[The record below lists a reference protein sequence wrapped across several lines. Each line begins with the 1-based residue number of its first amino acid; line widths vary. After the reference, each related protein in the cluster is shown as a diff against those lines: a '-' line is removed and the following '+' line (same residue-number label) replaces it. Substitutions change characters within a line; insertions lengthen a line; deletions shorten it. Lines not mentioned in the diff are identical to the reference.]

1 MISLKRRLSTFVAHL
16 LEKSASARWILLS
29 TVLAAVGVLGVFVA
43 IPAWINW
50 LLAAIS
56 LVLLVIDVRRYR
68 LEQRRTTFVKRPLD
82 DFADVTAK
90 LAGDERWNVIRVH
103 GQTFV
108 HDTGMSLRIAEGR
121 LNAEVQPEPYQ
132 LPRDLKSLGGRYRR
146 ERIAK
151 DSSIFNGPGLGW
163 ASAVTELPSEAST
176 VTLVRGT
183 FFDRLAS
190 DYFAAVDTR
199 RDGSDT
205 VLAGRRLFVDRLT
218 RLRDFDVSWLFN
230 GVGVSTIAVT
240 SDGMFVI
247 TEQSVRNVG
256 EQGLLAPSG
265 SGSLEPKDL
274 GGAASMDVAE
284 LSIAGA
290 NRELQEEAS
299 IEPGDIA
306 SSYFLGF
313 GRWLNKAASPEVFA
327 VTFLNVDSHELRR
340 RKRRNEE
347 RVYVDGVSFVRPALP
362 PDRWDPSRADLI
374 LPPEERGRV
383 SLPLGV
389 ALSLL
394 AREAGTGPSDLT
406 TELRRRLDESFVGY
420 EAESTSQ
427 G

>member
-1 MISLKRRLSTFVAHL
+1 MISLKRRLSTFFAEL
-16 LEKSASARWILLS
+16 LEESASARWILLS
-29 TVLAAVGVLGVFVA
+29 TVLAAIGILGIFVA

-56 LVLLVIDVRRYR
+56 LTLLVADVRRYR
-68 LEQRRTTFVKRPLD
+68 FERRRTTFVKRPLD
-82 DFADVTAK
+82 DFADVTAP
-90 LAGDERWNVIRVH
+90 LATDERWNVIRVH

-108 HDTGMSLRIAEGR
+108 HDTGISLRIAEGR
-121 LNAEVQPEPYQ
+121 LSAVVQQERYA
-132 LPRDLKSLGGRYRR
+132 LPSDLKALGDRYRR
-146 ERIAK
+146 EMVAK

-163 ASAVTELPSEAST
+163 ASAVAKLPAEAGT
-176 VTLVRGT
+176 VKLVRGT

-199 RDGSDT
+199 RDGSTT
-205 VLAGRRLFVDRLT
+205 VLAGRRLFVDRMS

-230 GVGVSTIAVT
+230 GVGVSSIAVT

-274 GGAASMDVAE
+274 GGATSMDVAE

-299 IEPGDIA
+299 IEPGDIS

-327 VTFLNVDSHELRR
+327 VTFLSVDSHELRQ
-340 RKRRNEE
+340 RKRRSEE
-347 RVYVDGVSFVRPALP
+347 RVYVDGVSFIRPALP
-362 PDRWDPSRADLI
+362 RDLWDPSHAERI
-374 LPPEERGRV
+374 LPPEERTRV

-394 AREAGTGPSDLT
+394 ARTVVLDTSKRAAEVR
-406 TELRRRLDESFVGY
+406 LRIDESFVV
-420 EAESTSQ
+420 
-427 G
+427 

>member
-1 MISLKRRLSTFVAHL
+1 MISLKRRLSTFIAHL
-16 LEKSASARWILLS
+16 FEESASARWILLS
-29 TVLAAVGVLGVFVA
+29 TVLAAVGVLGVYVA

-50 LLAAIS
+50 FLAAIS
-56 LVLLVIDVRRYR
+56 LVLLVVDVRRYR
-68 LEQRRTTFVKRPLD
+68 QERRRTTFVKRPLD
-82 DFADVTAK
+82 DFADVTAT

-108 HDTGMSLRIAEGR
+108 HDTGLSLRIAEGR
-121 LNAEVQPEPYQ
+121 LNAVVQREPYE
-132 LPRDLKSLGGRYRR
+132 LPRDLKALGGRFRR

-151 DSSIFNGPGLGW
+151 GSSIFNGPGLGW
-163 ASAVTELPSEAST
+163 ASAVAELPGETGT

-205 VLAGRRLFVDRLT
+205 ILAGRRLFVDRMN

-230 GVGVSTIAVT
+230 GIGVSTIAIS

-247 TEQSVRNVG
+247 TEQSDRNVG

-274 GGAASMDVAE
+274 GSATSMDVAE

-327 VTFLNVDSHELRR
+327 VTFLTVDSHELRQR
-340 RKRRNEE
+340 RRRSEE

-362 PDRWDPSRADLI
+362 LARWDPSRAELI

-394 AREAGTGPSDLT
+394 AREVGLNASALA
-406 TELRRRLDESFVGY
+406 TEVRRRMDESFVA
-420 EAESTSQ
+420 EA
-427 G
+427 

>member
-1 MISLKRRLSTFVAHL
+1 MISLKRRLSTFIAHL
-16 LEKSASARWILLS
+16 FEASGPVRWILLS
-29 TVLAAVGVLGVFVA
+29 TVLATVGVLGIFIAV
-43 IPAWINW
+43 PAWITW

-56 LVLLVIDVRRYR
+56 LFLLMVDVRRYR

-82 DFADVTAK
+82 DFADVTTE
-90 LAGDERWNVIRVH
+90 LSGDERWNVIRVH

-108 HDTGMSLRIAEGR
+108 HDTGMSLRITEGR
-121 LNAEVQPEPYQ
+121 LNAVVQPEPYA
-132 LPRDLKSLGGRYRR
+132 LPRDLKALGGRYRR
-146 ERIAK
+146 ESIAK
-151 DSSIFNGPGLGW
+151 NSSIFNGPALGW
-163 ASAVTELPSEAST
+163 ASAVTELPAEAGT

-183 FFDRLAS
+183 FFDRLTS

-199 RDGSDT
+199 RDGSHT
-205 VLAGRRLFVDRLT
+205 VLAGRRLFVDRMR

-230 GVGVSTIAVT
+230 GIGVSTIAIT

-265 SGSLEPKDL
+265 SGSLEPKDF
-274 GGAASMDVAE
+274 GSATSMDVLK

-299 IEPGDIA
+299 VDPKDIM

-313 GRWLNKAASPEVFA
+313 GRWLNKAANPEVFA
-327 VTFLNVDSHELRR
+327 VTFLNVDSHELRQ

-347 RVYVDGVSFVRPALP
+347 RVYVDGVSFVRPTLP
-362 PDRWDPSRADLI
+362 STRWDPSRAELI

-394 AREAGTGPSDLT
+394 AREVSVGTSDLA
-406 TELRRRLDESFVGY
+406 TEVRRRMDESV
-420 EAESTSQ
+420 ASRD
-427 G
+427 

>member
-1 MISLKRRLSTFVAHL
+1 MISLKRGLSTFIAHL
-16 LEKSASARWILLS
+16 LEASWAVRWILLS
-29 TVLAAVGVLGVFVA
+29 AILATVGVLGLFLA

-50 LLAAIS
+50 LLATIS
-56 LVLLVIDVRRYR
+56 LVLLMTDVRRYW
-68 LEQRRTTFVKRPLD
+68 LEQRRTTFVKRPPD
-82 DFADVTAK
+82 DFADVVAK
-90 LAGDERWNVIRVH
+90 LTGDERWNVIRIH

-108 HDTGMSLRIAEGR
+108 HDIDMSLRIAEGR
-121 LNAEVQPEPYQ
+121 FNAVVRPEPYE
-132 LPRDLKSLGGRYRR
+132 LPRDLKALGGRYRR

-163 ASAVTELPSEAST
+163 ASAVTELSVEVGT

-205 VLAGRRLFVDRLT
+205 VLAGRRLFVDRMN

-230 GVGVSTIAVT
+230 GIGVSTIALT

-265 SGSLEPKDL
+265 SGSLEPRDL
-274 GGAASMDVAE
+274 GAATSMDFSEV
-284 LSIAGA
+284 SIAGA

-299 IEPGDIA
+299 VEPGDIA

-313 GRWLNKAASPEVFA
+313 GRWLNKAANPEVFA
-327 VTFLNVDSHELRR
+327 VTLLNVDSHELRQ
-340 RKRRNEE
+340 RKRRSEE

-362 PDRWDPSRADLI
+362 LARWDPSRSELI

-389 ALSLL
+389 VLSLL
-394 AREAGTGPSDLT
+394 AREVGVGRSQLA
-406 TELRRRLDESFVGY
+406 TEVRRRMDESFVS
-420 EAESTSQ
+420 ED
-427 G
+427 

>member
-1 MISLKRRLSTFVAHL
+1 MISLKRRLSTFIAHL
-16 LEKSASARWILLS
+16 LEESASARWILLS
-29 TVLAAVGVLGVFVA
+29 TVLAAVGVLGIYVVV
-43 IPAWINW
+43 PAWISW
-50 LLAAIS
+50 ILAAIS
-56 LVLLVIDVRRYR
+56 LVLLVIDVRHYR
-68 LEQRRTTFVKRPLD
+68 LERRRTTFPKRPLD

-108 HDTGMSLRIAEGR
+108 HDAGMSLRIAEGC
-121 LNAEVQPEPYQ
+121 LNAVVQLEPYA
-132 LPRDLKSLGGRYRR
+132 LPSDLKAFGGRYRR

-151 DSSIFNGPGLGW
+151 DSSIFDGPGLGW
-163 ASAVTELPSEAST
+163 ASAAAELPDEAGT

-205 VLAGRRLFVDRLT
+205 VLAGRRLFVDRMA

-230 GVGVSTIAVT
+230 GIGVSTIAVT

-247 TEQSVRNVG
+247 TEQSDRNVG

-274 GGAASMDVAE
+274 GGATSMDVAE

-299 IEPGDIA
+299 IEPRDIA

-327 VTFLNVDSHELRR
+327 VTFLKVDSHELRQ
-340 RKRRNEE
+340 RKRRSEE

-362 PDRWDPSRADLI
+362 LARWDPSHAELI
-374 LPPEERGRV
+374 LPPAERGRV

-394 AREAGTGPSDLT
+394 AREVGADRSELA
-406 TELRRRLDESFVGY
+406 TEVQRRMGEPFVA
-420 EAESTSQ
+420 EA
-427 G
+427 